1 MGFVIGAIIA
11 LLVLLELRFWL
22 TFRRRSAEKKL
33 SKLCFGD
40 AAQVDRLVA
49 QEQRRDPRLNRAQ
62 AVRAAI
68 ESHRRDNR

>member
-1 MGFVIGAIIA
+1 MGYVIGLIVA

-22 TFRRRSAEKKL
+22 TLRRRSAEKQL
-33 SKLCFGD
+33 AKLCFGD
-40 AAQVDRLVA
+40 TAQVERLVA

-68 ESHRRDNR
+68 ESYKRDNR